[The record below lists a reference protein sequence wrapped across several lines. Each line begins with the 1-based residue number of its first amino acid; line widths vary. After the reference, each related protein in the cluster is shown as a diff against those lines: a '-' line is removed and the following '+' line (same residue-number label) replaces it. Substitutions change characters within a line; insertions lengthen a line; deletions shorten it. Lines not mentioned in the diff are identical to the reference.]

1 MEKQLLAA
9 LTDLYD
15 KNLVL
20 LTLFREE
27 RQCLIDNDLVKLQD
41 VALREMEL
49 GLQIS
54 VLEKRRQAVVKGI
67 KDEHKIASENITIR
81 DICAVVGAPCDAQL
95 LRAGRDLKGLLNDI
109 MDIRILNNKLMQKML
124 EFNERNIKLFMN
136 LGNKKLTYDFTGKIQ
151 HSRRQILDSVV

>member
-1 MEKQLLAA
+1 MEKQLLAIM
-9 LTDLYD
+9 TDLQD

-27 RQCLIDNDLVKLQD
+27 RQCLIDNDLVKLQN

-54 VLEKRRQAVVKGI
+54 ALEKRRQVVVKAI
-67 KDEHKIASENITIR
+67 KDEHKIVSENITIR
-81 DICAVVGAPCDAQL
+81 DICAVVGAPSDAQL

-109 MDIRILNNKLMQKML
+109 MDVRILNNKLIQKML
-124 EFNERNIKLFMN
+124 AFNERNIKLFMN
-136 LGNKKLTYDFTGKIQ
+136 FGNKKLTYDLNGKIQ
-151 HSRRQILDSVV
+151 HSRRQMLDSVV